1 MYKVRSVKIS
11 GQGSVI
17 LNKMI
22 GHMFLWSGIRKKG
35 FTRMW
40 CIGLLSRYEI

>member
-22 GHMFLWSGIRKKG
+22 GHMFISFIVILEVNI
-35 FTRMW
+35 
-40 CIGLLSRYEI
+40 